1 MNWRIPYSIEPAPID
16 GAQLLWSLLRSIEQL
31 PPRVANPLR
40 LAMPASPVCAG
51 EEGDQVSAILGTEPR
66 HA

>member
-16 GAQLLWSLLRSIEQL
+16 GAQLLWSLARSIEQL
-31 PPRVANPLR
+31 PPLFTNPLR
-40 LAMPASPVCAG
+40 LATPASPVSAG
-51 EEGDQVSAILGTEPR
+51 EEGDQFSAFHGTEPR

>member
-16 GAQLLWSLLRSIEQL
+16 GAQLLWSLVRSIEQL
-31 PPRVANPLR
+31 PPLVANPLR
-40 LAMPASPVCAG
+40 LAMPASPVRAG
-51 EEGDQVSAILGTEPR
+51 EEGDQIMGGHATEPR